1 MRAFIS
7 LRCFAIGCFVICALV
22 FMPHALANSNDVPL
36 PAAKPVIEKKEKTK
50 SFWSIFPSRKP
61 EIKIDTAS
69 SEAPIF
75 SKKEGTFTDRQAAL
89 YREIFRLQEQGKITE
104 ANKQITKL
112 SSSLLMG
119 HVLAERYLHPTAYR
133 STYKELEKW
142 LQHYADHPQADVI
155 YKLALM
161 KNGNTQN
168 TLPKPRKAKK
178 ISGNLGSLSKR
189 AKPYKSTKR
198 RDAAQEKRVQKLK
211 RDIRRH
217 LGKEQPTLSFN
228 ILNNDYALRFMDD
241 VEYDRLRA
249 DIAAGYLFSG
259 KSNLAYKLATDSL
272 KRSKEYVPLAG
283 WVKGLVDW
291 QNGNFRSAA
300 RAFEVP
306 ASSTYAS
313 GWLVSASAYWASRA
327 HLRSRN
333 NKQVSKWLNIAANY
347 PRTFYGLLAAQ
358 SLGRVSNFNWSAP
371 SLQQS
376 HLNFLDQL
384 PKGKRA
390 IALIKAQKKDLAEQE
405 LQTLVVGN
413 LEAGQNSLMAFASHY
428 NLPSILMRLGNAF
441 YQPQG
446 SLYNSALYPLPSWAP
461 GNGFRVDRALIYAIA
476 RQESRFN
483 TLAQNPSGATGLMQ
497 LMPATANYIS
507 GKNIYDKAVGQ
518 YQLKK
523 PAANLQIGQKYIEQL
538 LRHPTVKNDLLS
550 LIMAY
555 NAGPGNL
562 SKWKRQKNNIK
573 DPLLFIET
581 IPFTET
587 RAFVERVMANY
598 WIYQIRLNQDT
609 LSLKALAEGRWAPY
623 QPQDKDV
630 RKVAFKN

>member
-1 MRAFIS
+1 MPFARA
-7 LRCFAIGCFVICALV
+7 
-22 FMPHALANSNDVPL
+22 DQVPV
-36 PAAKPVIEKKEKTK
+36 PDAKPTLEKNKKTNN
-50 SFWSIFPSRKP
+50 FWDIFPSRKP
-61 EIKIDTAS
+61 NLKSKDSAAVSS
-69 SEAPIF
+69 SESLKSPVFQDKKGAF
-75 SKKEGTFTDRQAAL
+75 SDRQAKL
-89 YREIFRLQEQGKITE
+89 YRDIFRLQEKGDIE
-104 ANKQITKL
+104 SANEQIKKL
-112 SSSLLMG
+112 NTSLLMG
-119 HVLAERYLHPTAYR
+119 HVLAERYLHPTIYR
-133 STYKELEKW
+133 SDFKELKTW
-142 LQHYADHPQADVI
+142 LSKYADHPQADAI
-155 YKLALM
+155 YKLALI
-161 KNGNTQN
+161 KNPKAQN
-168 TLPKPRKAKK
+168 TLSKPRKAKK

-189 AKPYKSTKR
+189 AKPYKTTMR
-198 RDAAQEKRVQKLK
+198 RDTAQEKRVQKLK
-211 RDIRRH
+211 SDIRRH

-259 KSNLAYKLATDSL
+259 KTNLAYKLASDSF
-272 KRSKEYVPLAG
+272 KRSKEFVPLAG
-283 WVKGLVDW
+283 WVKGLIDW
-291 QNGNFRSAA
+291 QNGNFRTAA

-333 NKQVSKWLNIAANY
+333 NKQVSKWLEVSANY
-347 PRTFYGLLAAQ
+347 PRTFYGLLAAH
-358 SLGRVSNFNWSAP
+358 SLGRVSNFNWAAP

-376 HLNFLDQL
+376 HINFLSQL

-390 IALIKAQKKDLAEQE
+390 IALIKAEKKDLAEQE
-405 LQTLVVGN
+405 LQTLVVGKS
-413 LEAGQNSLMAFASHY
+413 EAGKNSLIAFASHY
-428 NLPSILMRLGNAF
+428 NLPSVLMRLGNAY

-446 SLYNSALYPLPSWAP
+446 SLYNSALYPLPSWEP
-461 GNGFRVDRALIYAIA
+461 HNGFRVDRALIYAIA

-507 GKNIYDKAVGQ
+507 GKNIYDKAAGQ

-523 PAANLQIGQKYIEQL
+523 PSDNLQIGQKYIEQL
-538 LRHPTVKNDLLS
+538 LRHPAVKNDLLS
-550 LIMAY
+550 LAMAY

-562 SKWKRQKNNIK
+562 SKWKRQRQHVK

-598 WIYQIRLNQDT
+598 WIYQIRMGQET
-609 LSLKALAEGRWAPY
+609 PSLKALAEGHWAAY

-630 RKVAFKN
+630 RKIAFKN